1 VGEEQK
7 PKRPRGITILAIF
20 FIIGGVYSFYSIF
33 GFGLEQPQFFED
45 LPEMSLED
53 QGWFV
58 YSIITSIIAIAVG
71 GAMFSG
77 KSWAWPVIIILVII
91 DLALAVLSQIF
102 PLGIT
107 PILIV
112 IDVIVLWYLRKPHV
126 KAYFGRNK

>member
-7 PKRPRGITILAIF
+7 PKRPRGITILAIL
-20 FIIGGVYSFYSIF
+20 FIISGFIVLSSIF
-33 GFGLEQPQFFED
+33 GFGLEQSQFFED
-45 LPEMSLED
+45 LSEMSLED
-53 QGWFV
+53 QGSVV
-58 YSIITSIIAIAVG
+58 YSIITSFLAVVVG

-102 PLGIT
+102 SLGIT
-107 PILIV
+107 PISIV

>member
-1 VGEEQK
+1 MGEEPK
-7 PKRPRGITILAIF
+7 PKRPRGITILAIL
-20 FIIGGVYSFYSIF
+20 FIIGGGYGLYSFL
-33 GFGLEQPQFFED
+33 GFGIEPSPFEG
-45 LPEMSLED
+45 LPEMSLEE

-58 YSIITSIIAIAVG
+58 YSISSAILAIAVG

-102 PLGIT
+102 SLGIT

-112 IDVIVLWYLRKPHV
+112 IDAIVLWYLRKPHV
-126 KAYFGRNK
+126 KEYFGRNK